1 MSLFNNGLSGL
12 AAAQHVLNATSQ
24 NIANANT
31 PGYSR
36 QEAVLASRVDSS
48 PSRLTPGNGVEVTEL
63 RRIADDYRV
72 AGLWRATSQ
81 AGFDDQMQTLVMQ
94 AEDIIGGSELS
105 VSTGIDSLF
114 AAFNAAAEAP
124 QSTATRQQILATAG
138 SLAHRFNQ
146 LAGNL
151 GVQARQ
157 VDEQSAALVASINS
171 QTGSIGRLNEKIS
184 EVLAKGGNTS
194 QLEDQRDLAVQALAN
209 SLDIRSQRMPDGRLN
224 ITLTS
229 GQPLVLGNK
238 ASAVTLV
245 GDELKLELKGQDF
258 PITHS
263 GGQLGALQ
271 GYKHGTLAGLQAS
284 LDQQA
289 ANLAASL
296 NDRLMAGFDL
306 NGNPGAALYQF
317 DPADPAASLR
327 LSAGIQPDHLGF
339 IVDDGTGNPAAGS
352 GDNRNLLQV
361 ISLKAGFYDDYT
373 GLLGG
378 LAIESAQI
386 QAETN
391 ASKGLLTDA
400 QSRRDSISGVNE
412 DEEAVRLMEFTRAY
426 QANAKVINTAGQL
439 FDTLLGMF

>member
-1 MSLFNNGLSGL
+1 
-12 AAAQHVLNATSQ
+12 
-24 NIANANT
+24 
-31 PGYSR
+31 
-36 QEAVLASRVDSS
+36 
-48 PSRLTPGNGVEVTEL
+48 
-63 RRIADDYRV
+63 
-72 AGLWRATSQ
+72 
-81 AGFDDQMQTLVMQ
+81 MQTLVMQ